1 MNAFV
6 DYLNSMNNASGD
18 TAAALAESQVL
29 SEFYEKI
36 QIKRK
41 LDACDILA
49 TKGHALPVRLD
60 GHRILVKLQKH
71 AAEHL

>member
-29 SEFYEKI
+29 SEFYKKI

-41 LDACDILA
+41 L
-49 TKGHALPVRLD
+49 GH
-60 GHRILVKLQKH
+60 I
-71 AAEHL
+71 